1 VPNRPIALACLTP
14 FRRSPSSSIALLP
27 GALYVWS
34 FEQLVGAWGVRFSD
48 RILRFL
54 GVTAVFHALAAPI
67 TYWLWVEFV
76 VSGRLRSGDAPLFL
90 WFAAIAWVAV
100 PIALGTL
107 IGRGT
112 RKGLRWAKVF
122 TGPNPAPRAWD
133 HLFGSA
139 PDGWIRLRLKSG
151 RWLAGAYAT
160 MPDGSR
166 SYAAGYPEEQD
177 LFLVEAIEVDPESG
191 EFVLDKE
198 GEPMLRGSGI
208 LVQWNEVEYLDFIE
222 A

>member
-1 VPNRPIALACLTP
+1 VPNTIQALAVVV
-14 FRRSPSSSIALLP
+14 IALLP

-54 GVTAVFHALAAPI
+54 GVTAVFHALTAPI
-67 TYWLWVEFV
+67 TYRLWVEFV
-76 VSGRLRSGDAPLFL
+76 VSGRLRSGDAPLYL
-90 WFAAIAWVAV
+90 WFAVIAWVFV

-107 IGRGT
+107 IGWGT
-112 RKGLRWAKVF
+112 RKGLGWAKAF

-160 MPDGSR
+160 MLDGSR

-191 EFVLDKE
+191 EFLLDEE
-198 GEPMLRGSGI
+198 GEPVLRGSGI
-208 LVQWNEVEYLDFIE
+208 LVRWNEVEYLDFIE

>member
-1 VPNRPIALACLTP
+1 MPDTSQALAIFL
-14 FRRSPSSSIALLP
+14 IALLP

-76 VSGRLRSGDAPLFL
+76 VSGRLRSGDAPLIL

-100 PIALGTL
+100 PIELGTL

-133 HLFGSA
+133 HLFGST

-198 GEPMLRGSGI
+198 GEPVLRGSGI
-208 LVQWNEVEYLDFIE
+208 LVRWNEVEYLDFIE